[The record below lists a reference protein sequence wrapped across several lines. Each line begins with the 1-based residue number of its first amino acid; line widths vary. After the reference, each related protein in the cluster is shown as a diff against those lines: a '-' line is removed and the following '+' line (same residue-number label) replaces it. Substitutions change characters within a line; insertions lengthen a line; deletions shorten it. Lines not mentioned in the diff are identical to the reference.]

1 MARFIIDANLPHY
14 FRLWNN
20 SDYIHVYDINDTWS
34 DLQIWNY
41 AKQNNLIIVTKDAD
55 FSLKALIEGTPPKV
69 IHIRFGNL
77 KMREFHEKISNIW
90 EEVNNLIDNNSM
102 INIYIDKIEVIK

>member
-1 MARFIIDANLPHY
+1 MARFIIDANLPYY
-14 FRLWNN
+14 FGLWNN
-20 SDYIHVYDINDTWS
+20 SDYIHVFDINDTWS

-77 KMREFHEKISNIW
+77 KMREFHEKISTIW
-90 EEVNNLIDNNSM
+90 EEVNNLIDNNNM
-102 INIYIDKIEVIK
+102 ISIYIDKIELIK